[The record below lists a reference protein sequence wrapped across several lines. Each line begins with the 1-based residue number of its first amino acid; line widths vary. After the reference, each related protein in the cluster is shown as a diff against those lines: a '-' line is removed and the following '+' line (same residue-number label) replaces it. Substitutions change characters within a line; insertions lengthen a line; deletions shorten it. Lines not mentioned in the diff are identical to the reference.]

1 MAAYDNVSLPGPP
14 DIAHAG
20 NYAQMLMQGLSGLG
34 DAYQSG
40 KDFRYK
46 QRQQD
51 LFQDPDSQAMLQD
64 ALKSGN
70 YAPVMQKIIQ
80 AQGASAAP
88 AIGQLMSDQA
98 GARLADAIGGG
109 GGTPQQPNTS
119 RTGQTAA
126 ALDKA
131 SARTGG
137 APSNPR
143 IPYSGS
149 DQPSATDNAGGE
161 TVRTLTAGI
170 ANGRQ
175 VQEPTIANY
184 ARALGIDP
192 DTPLSAEQEA
202 RARKIIGNNLGGVS
216 GQSSPPATNDA
227 ASGGS
232 PINSAA
238 APQGNESPAVGSG
251 GGSPISPAPTTAA
264 GGGAFNDRFGAAT
277 GGAPQP
283 SGPQVA
289 QAATRPTPVG
299 TEAQAQQAET
309 RAKNMRA
316 LQAYY
321 AGRNPKAAEAI
332 GARAAEEEK
341 RAHEIRDSIG
351 KYNEPTPEQKN
362 VETGAEERKGQ
373 IAADTKYY
381 DSLHRGLAG
390 SGMIAAQQKQNVDLL
405 RQVAASPSF
414 TPGAGS
420 ELAQGYQRLAAQ
432 FGINPTGAA
441 PREIFNQVAARILAD
456 QFSGMKSM
464 AAETGESGGRLF
476 KSMLDIEEKANITPQ
491 DTLEGVKA
499 KLDIIQPTG
508 DPMMRWADKADD
520 YKNKHRKLD
529 AGVCKDRP

>member
-137 APSNPR
+137 ASSNPR

-202 RARKIIGNNLGGVS
+202 RARKIIGNNLGDVS
-216 GQSSPPATNDA
+216 GQSPPPATNDA

-238 APQGNESPAVGSG
+238 AAQGNESPSVGAG
-251 GGSPISPAPTTAA
+251 GGQAISPAPTAAA
-264 GGGAFNDRFGAAT
+264 GGI
-277 GGAPQP
+277 QP
-283 SGPQVA
+283 SGPRVA
-289 QAATRPTPVG
+289 QAPRNTLTAADRGIRPTPVG
-299 TEAQAQQAET
+299 TEAQAQHAET
-309 RAKNMRA
+309 RAKNMPA
-316 LQAYY
+316 LQTYY

-351 KYNEPTPEQKN
+351 KYNEPTPTQKD
-362 VETGAEERKGQ
+362 VETGADLR
-373 IAADTKYY
+373 
-381 DSLHRGLAG
+381 
-390 SGMIAAQQKQNVDLL
+390 AAQNKEDTTRYGKQMAAIQGSSQAAN
-405 RQVAASPSF
+405 RQLEHIQLAEGIYSNPNSYSGAGYRLNLAYKRVVNALNPNSTESLPQEAFRKTMAASV
-414 TPGAGS
+414 
-420 ELAQGYQRLAAQ
+420 L
-432 FGINPTGAA
+432 
-441 PREIFNQVAARILAD
+441 NQVEQLKDDTAAV
-456 QFSGMKSM
+456 G
-464 AAETGESGGRLF
+464 GGGRIF
-476 KSMLDIEEKANITPQ
+476 QAQIELMEKAANNPDNTINANRLRT
-491 DTLEGVKA
+491 
-499 KLDIIQPTG
+499 
-508 DPMMRWADKADD
+508 
-520 YKNKHRKLD
+520 
-529 AGVCKDRP
+529 